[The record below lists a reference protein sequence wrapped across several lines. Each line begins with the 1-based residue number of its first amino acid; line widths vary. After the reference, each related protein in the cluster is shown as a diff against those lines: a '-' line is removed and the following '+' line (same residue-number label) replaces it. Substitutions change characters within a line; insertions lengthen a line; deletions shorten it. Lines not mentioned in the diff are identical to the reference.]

1 MTTNK
6 VALVTGGA
14 RGIGRAAGIDLAR
27 SGWQVAFCYR
37 TSEDDAK
44 TAGDA
49 IREAGGEAFAARCD
63 VSDPVAVETL
73 VADVVG
79 RFGRIDAVINCAG
92 PYHRAKL
99 LEESA
104 EGWRSM
110 FTNNLDPVFF
120 TARYAAPRMIAQGSG
135 RIVSFAMASAD
146 RVQANTAVTAHFI
159 AKLGVLTLSR
169 ALARE
174 LAPHGV
180 TVNCVS
186 PGFIDSKSAPDE
198 ELQSM
203 SKKIPAGRV
212 GAVEDC
218 VGAVR
223 YLLSDEAAYV
233 TGTNVV
239 VSGGWGL

>member
-1 MTTNK
+1 
-6 VALVTGGA
+6 
-14 RGIGRAAGIDLAR
+14 
-27 SGWQVAFCYR
+27 
-37 TSEDDAK
+37 
-44 TAGDA
+44 
-49 IREAGGEAFAARCD
+49 
-63 VSDPVAVETL
+63 
-73 VADVVG
+73 
-79 RFGRIDAVINCAG
+79 VINCAG

-146 RVQANTAVTAHFI
+146 RVQANTTVTAHFI

-203 SKKIPAGRV
+203 SKKIPAGKV

>member
-1 MTTNK
+1 MTTRR
-6 VALVTGGA
+6 VAIITGGA
-14 RGIGRAAGIDLAR
+14 RGIGRATGIDLAGR
-27 SGWQVAFCYR
+27 GWDVALCYR
-37 TSEDDAK
+37 TSEDDAA
-44 TAGDA
+44 TAA
-49 IREAGGEAFAARCD
+49 QAMTEAGAQAHTVRCD
-63 VSDPVAVETL
+63 VSDPEAVESFVKDTR
-73 VADVVG
+73 A

-99 LEESA
+99 LQESP

-120 TARYAAPRMIAQGSG
+120 TARYAAPHMIEQGWG

-159 AKLGVLTLSR
+159 AKMGVLALSR

-174 LAPHGV
+174 LGAHGV

-186 PGFIDSKSAPDE
+186 PGFVDSKSAPEE
-198 ELQSM
+198 ELTSM
-203 SKKIPAGRV
+203 AKKIPAGKV
-212 GAVEDC
+212 GTVDDC
-218 VGAVR
+218 VAAVR
-223 YLLSDEAAYV
+223 YFLSDEASYV
-233 TGTNVV
+233 SGANLV